1 MDFSKMRHRITFL
14 KPDRS
19 AVNSMGETV
28 MEYKEYKTV
37 WAQVVPRSGREYD
50 EADKLR
56 PETSYDITTRY
67 FGGITTDM
75 RIRFRSRELRIE
87 AVLNTD
93 ERNEQLRISAVE
105 YGKNGGNGNGKS
117 KSRYI
122 RI

>member
-67 FGGITTDM
+67 FSGITTDM
-75 RIRFRSRELRIE
+75 RIRFRGRELRIE

-105 YGKNGGNGNGKS
+105 YGKNGGGRHGKS
-117 KSRYI
+117 R
-122 RI
+122 R